1 LDAHRSCTEFFRCL
15 AWSSDETL
23 LVYTAEE
30 PSVASKAKERG
41 WFFEAK
47 KKAPATELASTYA
60 HEAESAV
67 LAD

>member
-1 LDAHRSCTEFFRCL
+1 
-15 AWSSDETL
+15 
-23 LVYTAEE
+23 VYTAEE